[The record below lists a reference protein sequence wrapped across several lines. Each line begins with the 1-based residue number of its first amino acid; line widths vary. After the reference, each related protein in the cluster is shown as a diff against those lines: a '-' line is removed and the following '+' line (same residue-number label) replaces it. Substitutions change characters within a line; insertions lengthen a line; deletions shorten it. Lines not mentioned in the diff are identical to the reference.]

1 MQIINV
7 NKESYFFAYKLFSI
21 QITDLLNNFKKLANQ
36 IMAFQQVI
44 RGMVIMFL
52 FVTGADHLRF
62 HQVAEKPVKGEAT
75 CYLQP

>member
-1 MQIINV
+1 
-7 NKESYFFAYKLFSI
+7 
-21 QITDLLNNFKKLANQ
+21 
-36 IMAFQQVI
+36 MAFQQVI

-62 HQVAEKPVKGEAT
+62 HQVAEKPVKGKAT